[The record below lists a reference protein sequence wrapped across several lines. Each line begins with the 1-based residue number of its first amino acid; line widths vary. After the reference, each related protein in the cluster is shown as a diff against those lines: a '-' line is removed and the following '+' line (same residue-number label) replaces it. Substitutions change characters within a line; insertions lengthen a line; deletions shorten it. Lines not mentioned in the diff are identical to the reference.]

1 MKITRWTVLLTL
13 LMSMWLPIKAL
24 KQSHLLSVRPVL
36 MKWIITMCS
45 CGDWC
50 IPLNSLLDPPL
61 EPDNIE
67 QSRRN
72 CQLENLP
79 AASENDVNPS
89 PGLFHQIFKHNMLF
103 SATLNKD
110 CMYRDVYIVSLLYL
124 RLLWT
129 LSVFQIYVVYQK
141 LVLFLS

>member
-1 MKITRWTVLLTL
+1 
-13 LMSMWLPIKAL
+13 
-24 KQSHLLSVRPVL
+24 
-36 MKWIITMCS
+36 
-45 CGDWC
+45 
-50 IPLNSLLDPPL
+50 
-61 EPDNIE
+61 
-67 QSRRN
+67 
-72 CQLENLP
+72 
-79 AASENDVNPS
+79 
-89 PGLFHQIFKHNMLF
+89 MLF